1 MRYLICASL
10 NVHVPVNIFWFTI
23 NYLKKLTLILFLLI
37 TKHYHKL
44 VNDLPVA
51 VGADVLVYDF
61 FFIKLIMMHQIGLV
75 IISDNCT

>member
-44 VNDLPVA
+44 VNDLLVA

-61 FFIKLIMMHQIGLV
+61 FFYQINYDAPNW
-75 IISDNCT
+75 ISHYIR